1 MSFVED
7 NEKRALASPQVSVE
21 SAETAT
27 VDRRRVLRKLD
38 WHLLPFVSLLYLLS
52 FLDRT
57 NIGNAKVAGLTTDL
71 KLTGLQY
78 NLCSAIFFL
87 LMEPYS
93 VLDSLLLFR
102 NTIVRNTFSHLSA
115 AFNGDVRRNM
125 AMKFLKPSRWIP
137 LIMFCW
143 GIVMVCMAFVKD
155 FSGLLA
161 ARIFLGLAES
171 GLFPGVTFYLCLWYP
186 RGAQAQRMSLF
197 LSAATVAGAFGG
209 ILAFGIEKM
218 DGVGGLHGWSWIAW
232 RLTDNQFILEGLVT
246 IIVSAVS
253 YFFMYD
259 YPETAG
265 FLTSVEKQ
273 WLVET
278 LREDTANSSKGFKW
292 KFLLQALRDPHSYLM
307 VAAWIYSDHWRTRG
321 PFVLAGTLTALV
333 GYVVLYATKASVAG
347 YIGTVIAS
355 CGLFPA
361 VACVLA
367 WTGGNFSGDVKRGVV
382 IAMVIGIGNLGGIAS
397 SFIYLPQDSPRYHPG
412 HATDIACLCVSS
424 ILIVV
429 AMLEFSRL
437 NAKRNEQCS
446 KEGIHA
452 DRAEEFHELGDQ
464 SPLFRPG
471 RIMSKRG
478 HVTFKACVYTARGDL
493 SAPSIIVGN
502 EASTLIF
509 EDATASERNTRF
521 LTTRLLT
528 WPSDPFITV
537 HDSKVCK
544 KSQGTLSYSTTA
556 TKTALHED
564 TGSAVELQLKA
575 TFGSRWVMVSMS
587 PGFGVTSMQTYLWWR
602 HYPRDPLQ
610 IRLVVWSL
618 LIHMIYY
625 YLVINY
631 NSPEALT
638 KSVWSFDVS
647 ALETGHDHFD
657 IPLILLSGV
666 RLAFGCVVTARMFQ
680 IQVLD
685 KLPDAMAP
693 YVGTGMGSGSI
704 ADCIITASLVYY
716 LRDHKTGFNSRLNF
730 RKAHRGRG
738 VTDEESSIPL
748 SSMRAGEGDR
758 SFSKRDSSAVAP
770 VVHVMTTTITDAP
783 DADGDKKPTPLD
795 YHFTH
800 AIVDDVSDMGTYKR
814 DQDRV

>member
-78 NLCSAIFFL
+78 NLCSAIFFI
-87 LMEPYS
+87 PYCFFEIPS
-93 VLDSLLLFR
+93 
-102 NTIVRNTFSHLSA
+102 
-115 AFNGDVRRNM
+115 NM

-218 DGVGGLHGWSWIAW
+218 DGVGGLHGWSWI
-232 RLTDNQFILEGLVT
+232 FILEGLVT

-307 VAAWIYSDHWRTRG
+307 VAAYLFIVIPTYAFALFLPTIIAGLGYSDSHAQLLSVPPYVAGCFFTIIAGIYSDHWRIRG

-464 SPLFRPG
+464 SPLFR
-471 RIMSKRG
+471 
-478 HVTFKACVYTARGDL
+478 Y
-493 SAPSIIVGN
+493 SI
-502 EASTLIF
+502 
-509 EDATASERNTRF
+509 
-521 LTTRLLT
+521 
-528 WPSDPFITV
+528 
-537 HDSKVCK
+537 
-544 KSQGTLSYSTTA
+544 
-556 TKTALHED
+556 
-564 TGSAVELQLKA
+564 
-575 TFGSRWVMVSMS
+575 
-587 PGFGVTSMQTYLWWR
+587 
-602 HYPRDPLQ
+602 
-610 IRLVVWSL
+610 
-618 LIHMIYY
+618 
-625 YLVINY
+625 
-631 NSPEALT
+631 
-638 KSVWSFDVS
+638 
-647 ALETGHDHFD
+647 
-657 IPLILLSGV
+657 
-666 RLAFGCVVTARMFQ
+666 
-680 IQVLD
+680 
-685 KLPDAMAP
+685 
-693 YVGTGMGSGSI
+693 
-704 ADCIITASLVYY
+704 
-716 LRDHKTGFNSRLNF
+716 
-730 RKAHRGRG
+730 
-738 VTDEESSIPL
+738 
-748 SSMRAGEGDR
+748 
-758 SFSKRDSSAVAP
+758 
-770 VVHVMTTTITDAP
+770 
-783 DADGDKKPTPLD
+783 
-795 YHFTH
+795 
-800 AIVDDVSDMGTYKR
+800 
-814 DQDRV
+814 